1 MEGEQKQ
8 FLMHSLIGHR
18 HDHDYDDHDYDDHD
32 DHDEKFLT
40 RLVNSLA
47 SAAKIEIL
55 LLLLELI

>member
-1 MEGEQKQ
+1 
-8 FLMHSLIGHR
+8 MHSLIGHR